1 MAKSSD
7 VRKRLEGLRTTA
19 SGQIYAL
26 GSSVAFKFFLASSVV
41 SVESFGKV
49 ARERDSDA
57 PRKKVLP

>member
-7 VRKRLEGLRTTA
+7 VRNGLEELGTAA
-19 SGQIYAL
+19 SGQIYAP
-26 GSSVAFKFFLASSVV
+26 GSFVPLNFFLASSGV

-49 ARERDSDA
+49 TRERDSDA

>member
-7 VRKRLEGLRTTA
+7 VRKGLEGLRMSA
-19 SGQIYAL
+19 SGQVYAP
-26 GSSVAFKFFLASSVV
+26 GSFVAFNFFLASSVV
-41 SVESFGKV
+41 SVEPLAKG